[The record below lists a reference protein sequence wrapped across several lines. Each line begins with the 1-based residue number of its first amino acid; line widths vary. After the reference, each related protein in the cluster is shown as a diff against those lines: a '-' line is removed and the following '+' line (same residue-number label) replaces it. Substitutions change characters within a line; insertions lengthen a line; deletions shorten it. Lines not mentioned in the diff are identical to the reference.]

1 MLSEKAQRLREQVCV
16 THYVG
21 FSEPVAHG
29 SRQEMIGT
37 AVPLTVPSVAVTM
50 GGDGAAVSDGYFSTQ
65 PHVLS
70 GGSQSSPYAGGDD
83 EGPAPPYT
91 PFPSFPVP
99 PSRTGS
105 AISQTHGAEAATIS
119 TRLEIPQP
127 LAHTHT
133 RDTASPATPMSER
146 SIRSFQTANDL
157 ERGSLRL
164 TLTRSTTYNQIKP
177 FFSRGSEPFDDS
189 PQPGVSPRKSKI
201 IAVTVLTVTLLL
213 ILGIIFGLI
222 KWYS

>member
-1 MLSEKAQRLREQVCV
+1 M
-16 THYVG
+16 T
-21 FSEPVAHG
+21 
-29 SRQEMIGT
+29 GT
-37 AVPLTVPSVAVTM
+37 AVPLTVPSVAVTTR
-50 GGDGAAVSDGYFSTQ
+50 GDAAAVSDGYFSTQ
-65 PHVLS
+65 PHDLS
-70 GGSQSSPYAGGDD
+70 SGSQSSPDAGGDDD

-91 PFPSFPVP
+91 PFPLFPLP

-105 AISQTHGAEAATIS
+105 AISQTHGAEAPIMS
-119 TRLEIPQP
+119 TGLEIPQP
-127 LAHTHT
+127 LAHAHT

-146 SIRSFQTANDL
+146 SIRSFQTADDV

-201 IAVTVLTVTLLL
+201 IAVTVLAVTLLL
-213 ILGIIFGLI
+213 VLGIILGLI